1 MGTCQ
6 GCSIELLDLFIMN
19 LPSNSLLQK
28 IIKIQNLL
36 IHMALEAPDKYQFR
50 NLFHFRENLD
60 YMNTETSNQWGTTFH
75 FYRSLS
81 I

>member
-1 MGTCQ
+1 MGTYQ

-36 IHMALEAPDKYQFR
+36 IHMALDAPDKYQCG
-50 NLFHFRENLD
+50 NLFHFKENLV
-60 YMNTETSNQWGTTFH
+60 NGIFV
-75 FYRSLS
+75 FIFAKSL
-81 I
+81 